1 MVASPRPPVTS
12 RPAIGSPA
20 IAFRKDTKRLVIS
33 RLSTPVDN
41 AVHNVFL
48 AGGPSRMQ
56 TWERACD
63 VLRDKVGPANFETWI
78 RPLRV
83 AEVGEAR
90 LLLRAPSRFYRD
102 WVTRNYLQA
111 IRESLAEA
119 GGVLPEVQFSLE
131 DSRQGEL
138 FTTPDDACAPA
149 EKGRKDAAPGP
160 EGAGD
165 ADRAA
170 RPPRRAAARVGNLV
184 PRYTFEN
191 FVVGTSNE
199 FAHAAARAVAHRPGD
214 KYNPL
219 FIYGGVGV
227 GKTHLVNAI
236 GHALLAKNPAARIV
250 YVPSESFVN
259 DMIAALRRDRMDEFK
274 TRFRKVDLLIIDDVQ
289 FLAGRE
295 RTQEEFFHTFN
306 SLHEGHRQIVLT
318 SDKFP
323 KDIPDLEERLRNRF
337 EWGLIADIQAPE
349 METRVAIVQKRAE
362 SEGWPISPEVAEFIA
377 SEVTANVRELE
388 GVMTRLAAMGS
399 LNGAEITVPFAR
411 SVLAP
416 HLLNRGRTLT
426 IEDVQRAVCEHFGLS
441 LNELKSK
448 RRTQS
453 VASARQVAMYIARK
467 LVRAS
472 FPQIGQKF
480 GGRDHST
487 VMHAQ
492 SVVERRLAED
502 PAFRSAIEALER
514 ALTVQRTA

>member
-1 MVASPRPPVTS
+1 
-12 RPAIGSPA
+12 
-20 IAFRKDTKRLVIS
+20 
-33 RLSTPVDN
+33 
-41 AVHNVFL
+41 
-48 AGGPSRMQ
+48 MQ
-56 TWERACD
+56 TWDRACV
-63 VLRDKVGPANFETWI
+63 VLRDKVGASNFETWI

-83 AEVGEAR
+83 AEIEDGR
-90 LLLRAPSRFYRD
+90 LLLSAPSRFYRD
-102 WVTRNYLQA
+102 WVSRNYLAA

-119 GGVLPEVQFSLE
+119 GCAGADVRLE
-131 DSRQGEL
+131 LDDQRQGEL
-138 FTTPDDACAPA
+138 FPPEPAATGRAAGAMAETVPAGSATASPGSSRATTAAPSA
-149 EKGRKDAAPGP
+149 EKPARRGGP
-160 EGAGD
+160 
-165 ADRAA
+165 RI
-170 RPPRRAAARVGNLV
+170 GNLV

-199 FAHAAARAVAHRPGD
+199 FAHAAARAVATRPGE

-236 GHALLAKNPAARIV
+236 GHAVLRKNPLAKIV
-250 YVPSESFVN
+250 YVASESFVN
-259 DMIAALRRDRMDEFK
+259 DMISALRRDRMDEFK
-274 TRFRKVDLLIIDDVQ
+274 TKFRKVDLLIIDDVQ

-306 SLHEGHRQIVLT
+306 TLHEGHRQIVLT

-337 EWGLIADIQAPE
+337 EWGLIADIQPPE
-349 METRVAIVQKRAE
+349 METRVAILQKRAE
-362 SEGWPISPEVAEFIA
+362 SEGLQLSPAVAEFIA
-377 SEVTANVRELE
+377 SEITANVRELE
-388 GVMTRLAAMGS
+388 GVLTRLAAMGS
-399 LNGAEITVPFAR
+399 MNGSEITVPFAR

-416 HLLNRGRTLT
+416 HLVDRGRAIT
-426 IEDVQRAVCEHFGLS
+426 IEDVQRTVCEHFGLS
-441 LNELKSK
+441 LTEIRSK

-453 VASARQVAMYIARK
+453 LASARQVAMYIARK

-492 SVVERRLAED
+492 DVVERRLAED
-502 PAFRSAIEALER
+502 PAFRAAVEALER
-514 ALTVQRTA
+514 ALTTSRSA

>member
-1 MVASPRPPVTS
+1 
-12 RPAIGSPA
+12 
-20 IAFRKDTKRLVIS
+20 
-33 RLSTPVDN
+33 
-41 AVHNVFL
+41 
-48 AGGPSRMQ
+48 MQ
-56 TWERACD
+56 TWDRACI
-63 VLRDKVGPANFETWI
+63 VLRDKVGASNFETWI

-83 AEVGEAR
+83 SEIEEGRV
-90 LLLRAPSRFYRD
+90 LLSAPSRFYRD
-102 WVTRNYLQA
+102 WVSRNYLAA

-119 GGVLPEVQFSLE
+119 GCVSPDVRLQL
-131 DSRQGEL
+131 DDQRQGEL
-138 FTTPDDACAPA
+138 FPA
-149 EKGRKDAAPGP
+149 EPVGSREPVAQAKPATATATAPG
-160 EGAGD
+160 AS
-165 ADRAA
+165 ADRAGPEKPSRRGGA
-170 RPPRRAAARVGNLV
+170 RIGNLI

-199 FAHAAARAVAHRPGD
+199 FAHAAARAVANRPGE

-236 GHALLAKNPAARIV
+236 GHAVLRKNPLAKIV
-250 YVPSESFVN
+250 YVASESFVN

-274 TRFRKVDLLIIDDVQ
+274 TKFRKVDLLIIDDVQ

-306 SLHEGHRQIVLT
+306 TLHEGHRQIVLT

-349 METRVAIVQKRAE
+349 METRVAILQKRAE
-362 SEGWPISPEVAEFIA
+362 SEGLQLSPEVAEFIA

-388 GVMTRLAAMGS
+388 GVLTRLAAMGS
-399 LNGAEITVPFAR
+399 LNGSEITVPFAR

-416 HLLNRGRTLT
+416 HLVERGRAIT
-426 IEDVQRAVCEHFGLS
+426 IEDVQRTVCEHFGLS
-441 LNELKSK
+441 LTEIRSK
-448 RRTQS
+448 KRTQS
-453 VASARQVAMYIARK
+453 LASARQVAMYIARK

-492 SVVERRLAED
+492 DVVERRLAED
-502 PAFRSAIEALER
+502 PAFRSAVEALER
-514 ALTVQRTA
+514 ALTSSRSA

>member
-1 MVASPRPPVTS
+1 MR
-12 RPAIGSPA
+12 
-20 IAFRKDTKRLVIS
+20 
-33 RLSTPVDN
+33 
-41 AVHNVFL
+41 
-48 AGGPSRMQ
+48 
-56 TWERACD
+56 TWERACV
-63 VLRDKVGPANFETWI
+63 VLRDKVGASNFETWI
-78 RPLRV
+78 RPLR
-83 AEVGEAR
+83 ATEIEEGR
-90 LLLRAPSRFYRD
+90 FLLSAPSRFYRD
-102 WVTRNYLQA
+102 WVGRNYLA
-111 IRESLAEA
+111 SIRESLAEA
-119 GGVLPEVQFSLE
+119 GCAAPEVRLDLE
-131 DSRQGEL
+131 DQRQGEL
-138 FTTPDDACAPA
+138 FPPGVPEAAAEPDGSTVRAPERGEPA
-149 EKGRKDAAPGP
+149 RTSRPEISGAAP
-160 EGAGD
+160 
-165 ADRAA
+165 
-170 RPPRRAAARVGNLV
+170 AAARGPKRNAPRIGNLV

-199 FAHAAARAVAHRPGD
+199 FAHAAARAVANRPGE

-236 GHALLAKNPAARIV
+236 GHAVVRRNPLAKIV
-250 YVPSESFVN
+250 YVASESFVN
-259 DMIAALRRDRMDEFK
+259 DMISALRRDRMDEFK

-306 SLHEGHRQIVLT
+306 TLHEGHRQIVLT

-337 EWGLIADIQAPE
+337 EWGLIADIQPPE
-349 METRVAIVQKRAE
+349 METRVAILQKRAE
-362 SEGWPISPEVAEFIA
+362 SEGLQLSPEVAEFIA

-388 GVMTRLAAMGS
+388 GVLTRLTAMGS

-416 HLLNRGRTLT
+416 HLLDRGRAIT

-441 LNELKSK
+441 LAEIRSK

-453 VASARQVAMYIARK
+453 LASARQVAMYIARK

-492 SVVERRLAED
+492 DVVERRLAED
-502 PAFRSAIEALER
+502 PGFRAAVEALER
-514 ALTVQRTA
+514 ALTSSRPA